1 VPMKLEKRHIKP
13 GIVVLEITGRISMGN
28 DCEQIDQEVQR
39 HIQRDE
45 KRVIFD
51 LTGVNHIDSAVVG
64 QIVKS
69 HSSLR
74 RSGGV
79 LRLAG
84 VSSMVYGVLQMTQV
98 DKVIEIYPTA
108 LDASDNF

>member
-1 VPMKLEKRHIKP
+1 MKLETRQIKP
-13 GIVVLEITGRISMGN
+13 GVVVLEVSGRISMGN
-28 DCEQIDQEVQR
+28 DCAEIDQRVQR
-39 HIQRDE
+39 HIERNE

-69 HSSLR
+69 HSTLK
-74 RSGGV
+74 RSGGS

-84 VSSMVYGVLQMTQV
+84 VCTMVYGVLQMTQV
-98 DKVIEIYPTA
+98 DRVIEIYPTA
-108 LDASDNF
+108 LDASLNF

>member
-28 DCEQIDQEVQR
+28 DCEQIDLEVQH
-39 HIQRDE
+39 HIQRNE

-51 LTGVNHIDSAVVG
+51 LTGVNHIDSAVIG